1 MVKVL
6 EQKLSN
12 DYKNLMMKCDEV
24 LEPTAAK
31 DEKEKANIFLGANK
45 PKVGD
50 LKVKL
55 LMTTPVKEEK
65 VAKKFYDP
73 DNKNV
78 VITGGT
84 TEEKEKDTVKPCSI
98 LQQLAI
104 DR

>member
-1 MVKVL
+1 
-6 EQKLSN
+6 
-12 DYKNLMMKCDEV
+12 MMFSQ
-24 LEPTAAK
+24 LEPSQPK
-31 DEKEKANIFLGANK
+31 EKELVKGSAEDLDKEFEDIFGQKIVEKYEHPA
-45 PKVGD
+45 
-50 LKVKL
+50 
-55 LMTTPVKEEK
+55 KEEK

-84 TEEKEKDTVKPCSI
+84 TEDKVKPCSI